1 MQATHQHAFPFRTI
15 LCTALLAV
23 GALAPAAPAQD
34 ALTEVL
40 NALRDQV
47 EQLNSEV
54 SALRAKTES
63 LENQLGQMQ
72 YGAPSG
78 EDEFYIPRLAG
89 DFVASG
95 EATSL
100 GNIYTKPFLSNLGER
115 TYLGGYFDIEYTD
128 SSGDDDKFFD
138 QHRFVPLIYADVSD
152 RVKIAAEIEIEHGSE
167 LEVEFAQM
175 DYLISDSFN
184 VRTGI
189 QLLPLGKL
197 NEVHDSPIQDL
208 TSRPLVNRYIIPTTL
223 RDAGVGFWGNL
234 GESVSYQAT
243 ITNGFRGLDAMGNNV
258 ITPTSGL
265 RNAAPQKGDKL
276 PGVGP
281 FDQINDNLAYT
292 GRVAFKPELGLE
304 FGISALFDTY
314 DEKGENGLAI
324 YALDA
329 TIDGKAV
336 ECLPDNLELLA
347 EAAWAEISR
356 DTFAEASGVA
366 DDMYGY
372 YLQGNWHFDPGW
384 LDRFRESGTIED
396 EAHFTFVTRLDHVM
410 LDTYEH
416 SRTTLGLNFR
426 PNAHDTVFKLDFQMN
441 SDSGSAAGKNDDNAI
456 VLSAASYF

>member
-1 MQATHQHAFPFRTI
+1 M
-15 LCTALLAV
+15 LCTALLFA
-23 GALAPAAPAQD
+23 GGLAPVAPAQD
-34 ALTEVL
+34 AFTQMLE
-40 NALRDQV
+40 AMRAQI
-47 EQLNSEV
+47 EQLNREV
-54 SALRAKTES
+54 ATLRAKTET
-63 LENQLGQMQ
+63 LENQLDQAR
-72 YGAPSG
+72 YGAPAG
-78 EDEFYIPRLAG
+78 EDEFYIPRLAA
-89 DFVASG
+89 DFEAGG

-100 GNIYTKPFLSNLGER
+100 GNMYTKPFLTNLGER
-115 TYLGGYFDIEYTD
+115 TYLGGYFDIEYVD
-128 SSGDDDKFFD
+128 SDGSDDNRYFD

-167 LEVEFAQM
+167 LEVEFAQL
-175 DYLISDSFN
+175 DYLINDAFN

-208 TSRPLVNRYIIPTTL
+208 TMRPLVNKYIIPTTL
-223 RDAGVGFWGNL
+223 RDAGVGFWGNIS
-234 GESVSYQAT
+234 ESVSYHAT
-243 ITNGFRGLDAMGNNV
+243 ISNGFRGLDAMGNNV

-265 RNAAPQKGDKL
+265 RNAAPQKDGKL

-292 GRVAFKPELGLE
+292 GRVAFKPELGVE
-304 FGISALFDTY
+304 VGVSALFDKY
-314 DEKGENGLAI
+314 DEKGENGLFI

-336 ECLPDNLELLA
+336 DCLPDNLELLG
-347 EAAWAEISR
+347 EAAFAEISR

-366 DDMYGY
+366 GDMYGY
-372 YLQGNWHFDPGW
+372 YVQGNWHFDPTF
-384 LDRFRESGTIED
+384 LDRFRESGAIEE
-396 EAHFTFVTRLDHVM
+396 EAHFTFVTRLDHIM

-416 SRTTLGLNFR
+416 NRTTFGLNFR

-441 SDSGSAAGKNDDNAI
+441 SDSGSAKGKNDDNAI

>member
-1 MQATHQHAFPFRTI
+1 MQAPLRRSFPIPAI
-15 LCTALLAV
+15 LCTVLAV
-23 GALAPAAPAQD
+23 AGLSPSTPGQD
-34 ALTEVL
+34 AFTDMF
-40 NALRDQV
+40 NTMRDQI
-47 EQLNSEV
+47 EQLNREV
-54 SALRAKTES
+54 AALRAKTES
-63 LENQLGQMQ
+63 LENQLEQAQ
-72 YGAPSG
+72 YGAPAG

-89 DFVASG
+89 DFASGG

-128 SSGDDDKFFD
+128 SDGDDDKFFD

-175 DYLISDSFN
+175 DYLVDDSFN

-208 TSRPLVNRYIIPTTL
+208 TARPLVNRYIIPTTL
-223 RDAGVGFWGNL
+223 RDAGVGFWGNIS
-234 GESVSYQAT
+234 ESVSYHAT
-243 ITNGFRGLDAMGNNV
+243 ISNGFRGLDAMGKSV
-258 ITPTSGL
+258 ITPTAGL
-265 RNAAPQKGDKL
+265 RDAAPQKDGKL

-292 GRVAFKPELGLE
+292 ARVAIKPELGVE

-336 ECLPDNLELLA
+336 DCLPDNMELLA

-372 YLQGNWHFDPGW
+372 YLQGNWHFDPAF
-384 LDRFRESGTIED
+384 LDRFRESGSIED

-416 SRTTLGLNFR
+416 SRTTFGLNFR

-441 SDSGSAAGKNDDNAI
+441 SDRGSAKGKNEDNAI